1 VSSDLALNG
10 GPMERGWRWIT
21 GLVAW
26 LQKKLF
32 MSTENLLD
40 FGLEE

>member
-1 VSSDLALNG
+1 VSTDLAQGG

-21 GLVAW
+21 DLVAW
-26 LQKKLF
+26 LQKNLF
-32 MSTENLLD
+32 MSAKNLLD